1 MENVKKN
8 INYFGVGGF
17 LKFLGKETSP
27 KIAESV
33 VDKEIKNFL
42 DRVLEI
48 DLLKNAFPSGFSP
61 NKYQLLRQYRKTY
74 LDSIYGNSDSFSTL
88 KKLAEDVKHTFG
100 DNRKAFN
107 FIYAPVSEDVRKF
120 LVKNEINNIPK
131 VQTKMQ
137 RAAQALNHSEEFDNL
152 SSNSVKHLNKDSDI
166 TIFSKPVTIQQL
178 KNDIYKRYAREF
190 EDLTGIKLSKKEVMD
205 LSEATYRFQDVV
217 QLEEQMKR
225 LGSKNYTIYG
235 AVSTNFGSDF
245 NGFILGTTKIDKDN
259 LATKLMLEQ
268 IKNLRG
274 STISGEEFDK
284 LENAIINS
292 VPKNKTY
299 LYSSDNPYSNVGG
312 YFNHNTGLNFV
323 NTRNNTSDT
332 LKSTVIHEGLSHA
345 TDSVVPDKIRKAYTD
360 LVETLNL
367 QPNRRAVES
376 KDWEEI
382 RATFNE
388 LKNKL
393 ASDGKVSTLKK
404 NVEKMDSN
412 QLSQELSNINA
423 YGQDYS
429 DALTQSP
436 KEMADAF
443 KKAIII
449 LPATALSV
457 LFGMDNTN
465 QSEEVPKAQEGI
477 KFPEVN
483 ELDYEEP
490 VFTFRHLNDEYQAQD
505 FDNDLTDFYYRG
517 QINNR
522 ELSDKAK
529 HKLQRN
535 YNLNNIELKETIDD
549 LHTIGLASVL
559 NKPTNFKYFNK

>member
-1 MENVKKN
+1 MEKFKKN

-27 KIAESV
+27 KIVEPV
-33 VDKEIKNFL
+33 VSREVRNFL
-42 DRVLEI
+42 DQVLEV

-61 NKYQLLRQYRKTY
+61 NKYQLLRQYRKTF
-74 LDSIYGNSDSFSTL
+74 LDSMYGNSDFFSTFN
-88 KKLAEDVKHTFG
+88 KLAEDVKRTFG
-100 DNRKAFN
+100 DNRKAFD
-107 FIYAPVSEDVRKF
+107 FIYAPISDDVRKL
-120 LVKNEINNIPK
+120 LVKNEINNIPE
-131 VQTKMQ
+131 VQTKMKK
-137 RAAQALNHSEEFDNL
+137 AAHVLNFEEFNTI
-152 SSNSVKHLNKDSDI
+152 SSKSVKHLNKDSDI

-205 LSEATYRFQDVV
+205 LSEATYRFQDIV

-235 AVSTNFGSDF
+235 AVSTKYDSDF

-259 LATKLMLEQ
+259 PTAKLMLEQ

-274 STISGEEFDK
+274 STISGEELSK
-284 LENAIINS
+284 LEDTVINS

-299 LYSSDNPYSNVGG
+299 LYSSDNPDSNIEG
-312 YFNHNTGLNFV
+312 YFNRNTGLNFV

-332 LKSTVIHEGLSHA
+332 LKSTVIHEGLSHT

-367 QPNRRAVES
+367 QPNRRDAKS
-376 KDWEEI
+376 KDWKEI

-388 LKNKL
+388 LKHKL
-393 ASDGKVSTLKK
+393 APDGKVSTLKK

-412 QLSQELSNINA
+412 QLSQELSNISA

-443 KKAIII
+443 KKAIIF
-449 LPATALSV
+449 LPATALAV
-457 LFGMDNTN
+457 LFGMDNSN

-490 VFTFRHLNDEYQAQD
+490 VFTFRHLNNEYQAQD
-505 FDNDLTDFYYRG
+505 FDNDLTNFYYRG